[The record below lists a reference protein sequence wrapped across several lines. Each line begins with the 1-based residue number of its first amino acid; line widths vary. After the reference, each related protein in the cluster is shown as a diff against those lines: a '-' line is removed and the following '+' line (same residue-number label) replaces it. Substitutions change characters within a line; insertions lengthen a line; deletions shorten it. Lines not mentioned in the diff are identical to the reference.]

1 MGCITYLCGTIPQR
15 MTTQWLFNEVATITE
30 RNIHLLKGKF
40 ASLSSAQLQW
50 KPNKDSWSVAEVF
63 AHLNA
68 YAEYYHP
75 AFFDRMEKT
84 RFTTPREVFNSSP
97 LGRSAWQSMK
107 LGKQQNVKR
116 KFNAPKNYN
125 PVINMSL
132 TSGEE
137 VSELL
142 TRQQELLNV
151 LEKAV
156 AVNLRKVKV
165 PISIS
170 KIIRLRLGDALLFV
184 AYHNERH
191 MQQAINL
198 TKLPNFPKK

>member
-1 MGCITYLCGTIPQR
+1 MEGMTYLCWTIPER

-40 ASLSSAQLQW
+40 SSMSEAQLNW
-50 KPNKDSWSVAEVF
+50 KPSQDSWSIAEVF
-63 AHLNA
+63 AHLNG
-68 YAEYYHP
+68 YAGYYHP
-75 AFFDRMEKT
+75 AFFDKIAKT
-84 RFTTPREVFNSSP
+84 RFTSPKEVFTSSP

-125 PVINMSL
+125 PSVSVGMVNGS
-132 TSGEE
+132 E
-137 VSELL
+137 VQTLL
-142 TRQQELLNV
+142 AGQQELLHV
-151 LEKAV
+151 LEKAIF
-156 AVNLRKVKV
+156 VNLRKVKV

-198 TKLPNFPKK
+198 TKMPNFPKK

>member
-1 MGCITYLCGTIPQR
+1 MIRITYLCESIRKR
-15 MTTQWLFNEVATITE
+15 MTTHWLFNEVATITE
-30 RNIHLLKGKF
+30 RNIQLLKGKF
-40 ASLSSAQLQW
+40 GSLSKAQLNW
-50 KPNKDSWSVAEVF
+50 KPSKNVWSIAEIF
-63 AHLNA
+63 AHLNG
-68 YAEYYHP
+68 YAAYYHP
-75 AFFDRMEKT
+75 AFFDKMTKT
-84 RFTTPREVFNSSP
+84 RFTTPKEVFNSSP

-116 KFNAPKNYN
+116 KFNTPKNYN
-125 PVINMSL
+125 PHLTNSL
-132 TSGEE
+132 LDGEE
-137 VSELL
+137 LEQFLSRQYELL
-142 TRQQELLNV
+142 HV

-198 TKLPNFPKK
+198 TKMPNFPKK

>member
-1 MGCITYLCGTIPQR
+1 
-15 MTTQWLFNEVATITE
+15 
-30 RNIHLLKGKF
+30 LKGKF
-40 ASLSSAQLQW
+40 GSLSAAQLNW
-50 KPNKDSWSVAEVF
+50 KPSKDVWSIAEIF
-63 AHLNA
+63 AHLNG
-68 YAEYYHP
+68 YAAYYHP
-75 AFFDRMEKT
+75 AFFDKMAKT
-84 RFTTPREVFNSSP
+84 RFTTPKEIFNSSP

-125 PVINMSL
+125 PILTTSL
-132 TSGEE
+132 LNGAE
-137 VSELL
+137 VEQLLAGQHELL
-142 TRQQELLNV
+142 HV
-151 LEKAV
+151 LEKAI
-156 AVNLRKVKV
+156 AVNIRKVKV

-198 TKLPNFPKK
+198 TKMSNFPKK

>member
-1 MGCITYLCGTIPQR
+1 MYMTYLCKPIQKR

-30 RNIHLLKGKF
+30 RNIQLLKGKF
-40 ASLSSAQLQW
+40 GSLSAAQMNW
-50 KPNKDSWSVAEVF
+50 KPSKDVWSIAEIF
-63 AHLNA
+63 AHLNG
-68 YAEYYHP
+68 YAAYYHP
-75 AFFDRMEKT
+75 AFFDKMAKT
-84 RFTTPREVFNSSP
+84 RFTIPKEIFNSSP

-125 PVINMSL
+125 PILTTSL
-132 TSGEE
+132 LNGSE
-137 VSELL
+137 VEQLLAGQHELL
-142 TRQQELLNV
+142 HV
-151 LEKAV
+151 LEKAI
-156 AVNLRKVKV
+156 AVNIRKVKV

-198 TKLPNFPKK
+198 TKMSNFPKK